1 MGVVGKKRNVVAV
14 WLGLPLITLGIYG
27 YVWWYKINNELRNF
41 DNRIEVNPAL
51 SVLAFIP
58 GFLLCGVPA
67 FISIYK
73 TGERIRKAQIAA
85 GLPGTSNPTIGLLL
99 AFVFGLYPLYYQGE
113 LNKIWDQYANA
124 PVGSPVQLA
133 A

>member
-1 MGVVGKKRNVVAV
+1 MGAVGKKRNVVGV
-14 WLGLPLITLGIYG
+14 WLGLPLITLGIYT
-27 YVWWYKINNELRNF
+27 YVWWYKINNELRQY
-41 DNRIEVNPAL
+41 DQRIVVNPAL

-58 GFLLCGVPA
+58 GAALCGVPM
-67 FISIYK
+67 FVSIYK

-85 GLPGTSNPTIGLLL
+85 GLPGTCNPVVGLLL
-99 AFVFGLYPLYYQGE
+99 GFVFGLYSLYYQGE
-113 LNKIWDQYANA
+113 LNKVWDCYPGA

>member
-1 MGVVGKKRNVVAV
+1 MGAAGKKRNVVAV

-41 DNRIEVNPAL
+41 DSRIEVEPAL
-51 SVLAFIP
+51 SVLALIP
-58 GFLLCGVPA
+58 GAILCGIPA
-67 FISIYK
+67 FISVYK

-99 AFVFGLYPLYYQGE
+99 VFLFGLYPLYYQGE
-113 LNKIWDQYANA
+113 LNKIWEHYSNV
-124 PVGSPVQLA
+124 PPGSPVQLA